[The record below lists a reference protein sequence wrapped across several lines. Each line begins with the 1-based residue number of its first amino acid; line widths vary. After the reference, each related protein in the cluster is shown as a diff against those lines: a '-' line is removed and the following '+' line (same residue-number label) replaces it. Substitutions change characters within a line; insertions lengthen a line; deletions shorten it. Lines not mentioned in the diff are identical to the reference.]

1 MRPACVTTA
10 AEGMVVLTQTDRLQ
24 RYRRMIVELLLAEGN
39 HTCSVCVSNGHCELQ
54 DLAVALGVDH
64 VGLTYQFPDRRVDIS
79 YERFGLDHNRCVLC
93 TRCVRTCDELEGV
106 HTWDMAGRG
115 RTAHLVSD
123 LNQPWGEAA
132 RCTACGQ
139 GVNACPTGVL
149 FYRGATVGEMQR
161 DRYRLSFIANAHQE
175 RLSQVTRGPHE

>member
-115 RTAHLVSD
+115 RTSHLVSD

-132 RCTACGQ
+132 SCTSCGKC
-139 GVNACPTGVL
+139 VNACPTGVL